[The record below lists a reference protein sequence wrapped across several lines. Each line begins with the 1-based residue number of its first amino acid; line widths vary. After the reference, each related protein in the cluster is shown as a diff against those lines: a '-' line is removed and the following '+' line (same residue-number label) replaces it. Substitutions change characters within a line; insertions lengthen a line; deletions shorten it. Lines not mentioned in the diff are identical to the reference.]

1 MSRILVV
8 SDNRLYR
15 DGLALSFQLHEPSA
29 TIVSTGS
36 EEETCRCL
44 SQEPADVILIDLDMK
59 DAATTL
65 NVVSQLCNGAPVI
78 ALGVGDADDEIVS
91 AAEAG
96 AAAFVTRNGSISDLL
111 DTIQA
116 VVRGELKCSPRI
128 ARLMSARLSYL
139 ASRCV
144 APGRVMNLSAR
155 ETEILKLVERGL
167 SNKQIARELGLEV
180 ATIKNHM
187 HNILGKLR
195 VTRRGEAA
203 AFVRRFTPVP
213 QQGSRRL
220 LT

>member
-1 MSRILVV
+1 MQRIIVV

-15 DGLALSFQLHEPSA
+15 DGLALSFQVHVPGVAVCSA
-29 TIVSTGS
+29 SN
-36 EEETCRCL
+36 EEEIGR
-44 SQEPADVILIDLDMK
+44 QVADAPADVVLFDLDTK
-59 DAATTL
+59 DALTVL
-65 NVVSQLCNGAPVI
+65 NAVAHCCDGAPIV
-78 ALGVGDADDEIVS
+78 ALGVGESDDEVIA

-96 AAAFVTRNGSISDLL
+96 AAAFVTRSGSIADLVE
-111 DTIQA
+111 TMEA
-116 VVRGELKCSPRI
+116 VLRGELKCSPRI

-155 ETEILKLVERGL
+155 ETEILKLVDRGF

-180 ATIKNHM
+180 ATIKNHI

-203 AFVRRFTPVP
+203 AFVRRFVPAPVP
-213 QQGSRRL
+213 NARL
-220 LT
+220 GR